1 MKYPREIGNKSGNI
15 RAKILRNIS
24 DGELIKRAQNKQRNP
39 AAGAEAVGELY
50 DRYQE
55 SVFRYICSRVS
66 NPQLAE
72 DLTGDVFTRMV
83 INLPKYRYTGI
94 PFLAWLYKIARN
106 LVIDTHRNTTS
117 REHLPIEQ
125 IENLSTQEKGPA
137 QVVEN
142 QIFVE
147 QVQSALKELKPDKQD
162 VLILRFI
169 VGLSLKEVASTM
181 GKSIDSIK
189 ITQHRAL
196 KEIRTILES
205 QTGIK

>member
-1 MKYPREIGNKSGNI
+1 MQNLND
-15 RAKILRNIS
+15 A
-24 DGELIKRAQNKQRNP
+24 ELIKLAQNRKNNP
-39 AAGAEAVGELY
+39 ATGAEAVGELY

-55 SVFRYICSRVS
+55 SVFRYVNTRVS

-83 INLPKYRYTGI
+83 IHLPKYHYTGV

-106 LVIDTHRNTTS
+106 LIIDNQRS
-117 REHLPIEQ
+117 ASFRDHLPIEQ
-125 IENLSTQEKGPA
+125 AENLNQPTESPA

-142 QIFVE
+142 QIFIE
-147 QVQSALKELKPDKQD
+147 QVQSALRQLKPDKQD

-169 VGLSLKEVASTM
+169 VGLSLKEVASTT

-196 KEIRTILES
+196 KEIRTILEA